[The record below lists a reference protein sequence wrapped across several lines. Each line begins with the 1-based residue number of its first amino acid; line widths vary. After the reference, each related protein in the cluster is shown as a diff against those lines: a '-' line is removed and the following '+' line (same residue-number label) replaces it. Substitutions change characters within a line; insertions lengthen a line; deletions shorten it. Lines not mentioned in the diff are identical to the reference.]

1 MFGLPNLSLASET
14 NPVSSAASNAET
26 IFNFSSP
33 GSTYGASNAG
43 ASSAPALSGTDAGTV
58 APAAST
64 SGSLLTYGLIAA
76 GLALVAWLALK

>member
-1 MFGLPNLSLASET
+1 
-14 NPVSSAASNAET
+14 
-26 IFNFSSP
+26 
-33 GSTYGASNAG
+33 
-43 ASSAPALSGTDAGTV
+43 V